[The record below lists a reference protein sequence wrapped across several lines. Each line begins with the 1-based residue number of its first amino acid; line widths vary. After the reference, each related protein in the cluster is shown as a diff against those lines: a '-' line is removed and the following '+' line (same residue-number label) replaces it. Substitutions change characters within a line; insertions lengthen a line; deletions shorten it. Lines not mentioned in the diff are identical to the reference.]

1 MKKLVVWGLFD
12 DANRCYYQSL
22 KDSYEVYSIGI
33 NKKNE
38 KNYHQ
43 INLSILN
50 NDLFNQ
56 LNKLPKPD
64 IILASPPCNSW
75 SKADTNTIF
84 LDSINI
90 ENDKASFRF
99 KTFNFYEKHN
109 KKSHKN
115 KRRDPVS
122 KVKLFLNGFSTAL
135 STIEI
140 IKHYKPKYFAIENPY
155 HSNIWKVLEFFNFSN
170 KYTIN
175 KTMYS
180 NYDSEFTDKPTCFLS
195 NISLNLK
202 WEKPKRSGKNLNT
215 FSRKDRSNIPKELIS
230 EILTRFIED
239 MRNKKE
245 QN

>member
-1 MKKLVVWGLFD
+1 MSKLVIWGLFD
-12 DANRCYYQSL
+12 DANRCYYESL
-22 KDSYEVYSIGI
+22 KNDYEVYSIGI
-33 NKKNE
+33 NKKSE
-38 KNYHQ
+38 SNYHQ

-84 LDSINI
+84 VDSINI
-90 ENDKASFRF
+90 ENDKASFQF

-109 KKSHKN
+109 EATSKN
-115 KRRDPVS
+115 KRRDPVA
-122 KVKLFLNGFSTAL
+122 KAKLFLNGFATAL

-155 HSNIWKVLEFFNFSN
+155 GSNIWKVLDFFNFKN
-170 KYTIN
+170 KHFSN

-180 NYDSEFTDKPTCFLS
+180 NYDSDFSNKPTIFLS
-195 NISLNLK
+195 NCELSLK
-202 WEKPKRSGKNLNT
+202 WEKNKEKGKNLNT
-215 FSRKDRSNIPKELIS
+215 FSRKERSNIPKQLIKDI
-230 EILTRFIED
+230 ILQFEKD
-239 MRNKKE
+239 LKNE
-245 QN
+245 